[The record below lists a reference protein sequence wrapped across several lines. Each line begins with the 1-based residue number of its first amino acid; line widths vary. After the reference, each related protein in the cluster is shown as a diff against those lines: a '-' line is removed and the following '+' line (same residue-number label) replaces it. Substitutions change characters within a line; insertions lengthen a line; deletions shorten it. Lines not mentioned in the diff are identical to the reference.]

1 MAIMNSA
8 QHRNW
13 ISTRLRAASAASAL
27 VVVLVLGL
35 VTIQSAQAQTFTET
49 VLYSFIGGNDG
60 KYPEAGV
67 IQDAKGNLYGTT
79 SYGGASCYC
88 GTVFVLDTHG
98 TETLLH
104 SFAGGTDGVDPY
116 AGLLMD
122 AKRNLYGTT
131 VLGGTSGYGT
141 VFKLTKAGKETVLY
155 TFTGLDG
162 ENPYGG
168 LIRDLVGN
176 LYGTTSNGGASG
188 YGAVFKLS
196 KSGKE
201 SVLHDFTGYPTDGEY
216 SYAGLVRDAAGNL
229 YGTTYRGGTSDYGT
243 VFKLGKTGKE
253 KVLYSFT
260 GADGSL
266 PYSGLLMDAKGNLYG
281 TTSEGGTSGYGAV
294 FKLTKAGKETV
305 LYSFC
310 PEGYPCTDDGA
321 SPYAG
326 LVMDAKG
333 NFYGTTGSGGT
344 SGYGTVFKL
353 SKSGK
358 ESVLYSFTGLDGEN
372 PYLGFL
378 LMDAKGNLYGT
389 TSYGGS
395 DGYGTVWKLTP

>member
-1 MAIMNSA
+1 
-8 QHRNW
+8 
-13 ISTRLRAASAASAL
+13 
-27 VVVLVLGL
+27 
-35 VTIQSAQAQTFTET
+35 

-116 AGLLMD
+116 A
-122 AKRNLYGTT
+122 
-131 VLGGTSGYGT
+131 
-141 VFKLTKAGKETVLY
+141 
-155 TFTGLDG
+155 
-162 ENPYGG
+162 
-168 LIRDLVGN
+168 
-176 LYGTTSNGGASG
+176 
-188 YGAVFKLS
+188 
-196 KSGKE
+196 
-201 SVLHDFTGYPTDGEY
+201 
-216 SYAGLVRDAAGNL
+216 
-229 YGTTYRGGTSDYGT
+229 
-243 VFKLGKTGKE
+243 
-253 KVLYSFT
+253 
-260 GADGSL
+260 
-266 PYSGLLMDAKGNLYG
+266 GLLMDAKGNLYG